1 MWHLCEKKRT
11 GELMNVDARS
21 LEDAGQRNGDSLD
34 IIPLRGNEDWASNEH
49 PDDVNRPIWSDF
61 KMFGTK
67 TLSCSCLWL
76 SRFPLSV
83 LLWSSCGFKPPDLS
97 PTSITLNV
105 KLWSQRTD
113 TSNIA
118 PERHDKWV
126 PCPLGAVGP
135 IVVQLL
141 GWFPKLLRKRALKQQ
156 RSVNSRPNMWQY
168 MCLAARVAFRSWC
181 WHPRAFQVV
190 AY

>member
-11 GELMNVDARS
+11 GDLMNVDARS

-34 IIPLRGNEDWASNEH
+34 ITPICGNEDWASILYTRWCKQTNT
-49 PDDVNRPIWSDF
+49 SDF

-67 TLSCSCLWL
+67 KLSFSCLWL

-113 TSNIA
+113 RGNIA
-118 PERHDKWV
+118 LERHDKWV
-126 PCPLGAVGP
+126 PCPVGAVGP
-135 IVVQLL
+135 IVVQFL
-141 GWFPKLLRKRALKQQ
+141 GWFPNLLRKRALMKQ
-156 RSVNSRPNMWQY
+156 RSVNSRPNM
-168 MCLAARVAFRSWC
+168 
-181 WHPRAFQVV
+181 
-190 AY
+190 